1 MNLLIIGAGGHGQ
14 CCMSIAERMNIFD
27 KISFLDD
34 DERYELSDVVVGK
47 IEDLDHLTNEYD
59 SVFVAIGNNEVRKKL
74 YDQAR
79 LLGYKLP
86 ILIDP
91 HASVS
96 KYCYIGEGSVI
107 FPCAVLETNCHVSK
121 GCIISSNTTINHDA
135 YINDYTLVY
144 SNSVIRPRTHIG
156 EMCLIES
163 RCVISSGITIKP
175 HSYISE
181 GRVVNNDR
189 EYAYEGGVS
198 RV

>member
-14 CCMSIAERMNIFD
+14 CCMTIAERMNIFD

-47 IEDLDHLTNEYD
+47 IEDLEHLTNEYD

-74 YDQAR
+74 YDKAR

-86 ILIDP
+86 TLIDP

-121 GCIISSNTTINHDA
+121 GCIISSNTTINREA
-135 YINDYTLVY
+135 YISDYVTIH
-144 SNSVIRPRTHIG
+144 SNSVIRKRVHIG
-156 EMCLIES
+156 ENTLIES
-163 RCVISSGITIKP
+163 RCVISPDIIIKP

-181 GRVVNNDR
+181 GRVVNNDK
-189 EYAYEGGVS
+189 EYAYDI
-198 RV
+198 

>member
-47 IEDLDHLTNEYD
+47 IEDLDKLTHEYD

-121 GCIISSNTTINHDA
+121 GCIISSNTTINREA
-135 YINDYTLVY
+135 YISDYVSIH
-144 SNSVIRPRTHIG
+144 SNSVIRKRVHIG
-156 EMCLIES
+156 ESTLIES
-163 RCVISSGITIKP
+163 RCVISPDITIKP
-175 HSYISE
+175 YSYISE
-181 GRVVNNDR
+181 GRIVNNDR
-189 EYAYEGGVS
+189 EYAYDI
-198 RV
+198 

>member
-47 IEDLDHLTNEYD
+47 IADLDKLTDEYD
-59 SVFVAIGNNEVRKKL
+59 SVFVAVGNNEQRKIYADK
-74 YDQAR
+74 AR

-86 ILIDP
+86 TLIDP
-91 HASVS
+91 MASVS

-107 FPCAVLETNCHVSK
+107 FPCAVLETNCHIAK

-163 RCVISSGITIKP
+163 RCVISSDITIRP

-181 GRVVNNDR
+181 GRVVNSEK
-189 EYAYEGGVS
+189 EYAYD
-198 RV
+198 

>member
-14 CCMSIAERMNIFD
+14 CCMTIAERMKVFD

-47 IEDLDHLTNEYD
+47 IEDLDKLTNEYD

-91 HASVS
+91 NASVS

-121 GCIISSNTTINHDA
+121 GCIISSNTTINREA
-135 YINDYTLVY
+135 YISDYVTIH
-144 SNSVIRPRTHIG
+144 SNSVIRKRVHIG
-156 EMCLIES
+156 ESTLIES
-163 RCVISSGITIKP
+163 RCVISPDIIIKP

-181 GRVVNNDR
+181 GRVVNNDK
-189 EYAYEGGVS
+189 EYAYE
-198 RV
+198 

>member
-121 GCIISSNTTINHDA
+121 GCIISSNTTINREA
-135 YINDYTLVY
+135 YISDYVSIH
-144 SNSVIRPRTHIG
+144 SNSVIRKRVHIG
-156 EMCLIES
+156 ESTLVES
-163 RCVISSGITIKP
+163 RCVISPDIIIKP
-175 HSYISE
+175 YSYISE
-181 GRVVNNDR
+181 GRVVNNDK
-189 EYAYEGGVS
+189 EYAYDI
-198 RV
+198 

>member
-47 IEDLDHLTNEYD
+47 IEDLDKLTNEYD

-74 YDQAR
+74 YDKAR
-79 LLGYKLP
+79 LLGYKLS

-121 GCIISSNTTINHDA
+121 GCIISSNTTINREA
-135 YINDYTLVY
+135 YISDYVSIH
-144 SNSVIRPRTHIG
+144 SNSVIRKRVHIG
-156 EMCLIES
+156 ESTLIES
-163 RCVISSGITIKP
+163 RCVISPDIIIKP
-175 HSYISE
+175 YSYISE
-181 GRVVNNDR
+181 GRVVNNDK
-189 EYAYEGGVS
+189 EYAYDI
-198 RV
+198 

>member
-14 CCMSIAERMNIFD
+14 YCMSIAERMIIFD

-34 DERYELSDVVVGK
+34 DERYELSDIVVGK
-47 IEDLDHLTNEYD
+47 IEDLEHLVNEYD

-74 YDQAR
+74 YDKAR

-121 GCIISSNTTINHDA
+121 GCIISSNTTINREA
-135 YINDYTLVY
+135 YISDYATIH
-144 SNSVIRPRTHIG
+144 SNSVIRKKVHIEKTH
-156 EMCLIES
+156 
-163 RCVISSGITIKP
+163 
-175 HSYISE
+175 
-181 GRVVNNDR
+181 
-189 EYAYEGGVS
+189 
-198 RV
+198 